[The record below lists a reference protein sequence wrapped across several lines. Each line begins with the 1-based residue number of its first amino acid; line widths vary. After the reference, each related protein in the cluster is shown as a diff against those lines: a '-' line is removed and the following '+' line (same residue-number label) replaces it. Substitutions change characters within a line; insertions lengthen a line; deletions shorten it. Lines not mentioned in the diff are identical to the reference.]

1 MWDMRQN
8 FVAQFMQL
16 LKHWLCDMQLGV
28 VVEKNLAHSFD
39 QYWLQE
45 LQFLAY
51 LINLLSTLLRCD
63 GFTRVPKAVVY
74 QTDSRSPNSDYD
86 PFSGATL
93 ALASALELLL
103 GPTTMMN
110 H

>member
-1 MWDMRQN
+1 MVGEAQLWSPTCSTFEA
-8 FVAQFMQL
+8 FVVR
-16 LKHWLCDMQLGV
+16 CV
-28 VVEKNLAHSFD
+28 VMKKNWALSVD
-39 QYWLQE
+39 QCWLQAW
-45 LQFLAY
+45 QFSMH
-51 LINLLSTLLRCD
+51 LINLLSILLRCD
-63 GFTRVPKAVVY
+63 GFTRVHKAVVY